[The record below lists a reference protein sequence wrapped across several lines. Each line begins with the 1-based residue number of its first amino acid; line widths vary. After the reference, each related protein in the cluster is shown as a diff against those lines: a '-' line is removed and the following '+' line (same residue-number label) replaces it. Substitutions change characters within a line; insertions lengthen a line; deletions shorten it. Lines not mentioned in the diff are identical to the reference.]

1 MGYGGSSWSGDPDP
15 LALAGPHDLTAL
27 EGLTARAFAA
37 RPDVE
42 PLPGDED
49 EVLAL
54 IADAVDAPVVL
65 TAQGPQ
71 RSDRSLR

>member
-1 MGYGGSSWSGDPDP
+1 MRCG
-15 LALAGPHDLTAL
+15 
-27 EGLTARAFAA
+27 TARAFAA
-37 RPDVE
+37 RPDLE
-42 PLPGDED
+42 PLPGEED

-71 RSDRSLR
+71 RSHRSLR